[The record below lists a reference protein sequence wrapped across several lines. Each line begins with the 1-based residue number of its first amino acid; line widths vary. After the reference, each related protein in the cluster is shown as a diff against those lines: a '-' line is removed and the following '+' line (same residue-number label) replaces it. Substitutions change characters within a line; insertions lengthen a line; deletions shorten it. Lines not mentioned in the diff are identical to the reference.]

1 MPICKSLS
9 EGNATFMTARVFVC
23 SGPRDGDQVHISYC
37 ATIAYSITMMQ
48 NSFIH
53 SVAHSKVAVKP
64 YVYFS
69 GFSLITANWEKNR
82 GSKWEWF
89 GNSLTHLVVSELWLI
104 YKCIIFFLC
113 QMWTSLG
120 CIWRTSQ
127 KIYLNT
133 LVKNTV
139 KVLGIFG
146 WNRPRVDEGRFSG
159 LCRTLLLLYANKF
172 SVFLS
177 TLRLPLVRLKQ

>member
-1 MPICKSLS
+1 
-9 EGNATFMTARVFVC
+9 
-23 SGPRDGDQVHISYC
+23 
-37 ATIAYSITMMQ
+37 MQ

-64 YVYFS
+64 YVYFL

-127 KIYLNT
+127 KIKYPGKEHSESAWDIWMEQT
-133 LVKNTV
+133 K
-139 KVLGIFG
+139 
-146 WNRPRVDEGRFSG
+146 GRWG
-159 LCRTLLLLYANKF
+159 E
-172 SVFLS
+172 VFRALS
-177 TLRLPLVRLKQ
+177 YPLVALCQQIQCVSVHSEASTCKIKTITTIG

>member
-1 MPICKSLS
+1 
-9 EGNATFMTARVFVC
+9 
-23 SGPRDGDQVHISYC
+23 
-37 ATIAYSITMMQ
+37 MMQ

-139 KVLGIFG
+139 KVLGM
-146 WNRPRVDEGRFSG
+146 EQTKGRWG
-159 LCRTLLLLYANKF
+159 E
-172 SVFLS
+172 VFRALS
-177 TLRLPLVRLKQ
+177 YPLVALCQQIQCVSVHSEASTCKIKTITTIG